1 MSDLVTVDN
10 KILDIKR
17 DRINLKKEVNDILRS
32 FDYFAESKNIVLLED
47 VDNLDIKGDK
57 SKIHQ
62 VLSNLIENA
71 IKFSKKQT
79 KVTVMGFED
88 KGNIHLEIT
97 DQGPGIPKEH
107 LGKIFDK
114 FYQIDSSSKR
124 EVGGSGL
131 GLAVCKK
138 IVESHG
144 GSIWVE
150 SKIGK
155 GTTVHVMFPLI
166 K

>member
-1 MSDLVTVDN
+1 
-10 KILDIKR
+10 
-17 DRINLKKEVNDILRS
+17 
-32 FDYFAESKNIVLLED
+32 
-47 VDNLDIKGDK
+47 
-57 SKIHQ
+57 
-62 VLSNLIENA
+62 
-71 IKFSKKQT
+71 
-79 KVTVMGFED
+79 MGFED